1 MNFRL
6 LLTLVLAAAVLAG
19 CATGGEGQEAAR
31 INTQLGINYLQQD
44 DLNQASKALN
54 KALAQDSRNAEA
66 HAAMAVLSQRLDDHD
81 KADRHF
87 RRALRLDDEQPSVR
101 NNYGRFLCNRER
113 YEEADEQ
120 FRKAINDPLY
130 ERKYLAMSNAGLCAL
145 RAGQND
151 KAGEYLRR
159 AVEQRPDFAPALRRF
174 AELRYEQGEYTS
186 ARRYYQR
193 FAENGNQ
200 SAGSLLLG
208 VRIAQALDKH
218 DEAASYALRLR
229 SQYPDSEENRTLQR
243 LDRDD

>member
-1 MNFRL
+1 MTPRL
-6 LLTLVLAAAVLAG
+6 LLILVMAAVVLAG
-19 CATGGEGQEAAR
+19 CATGGERQEAAR

-44 DLNQASKALN
+44 NLNQANQALRKALE
-54 KALAQDSRNAEA
+54 QDSGNAEA
-66 HAAMAVLSQRLDDHD
+66 HAAMAVLSERLDDHD

-87 RRALRLDDEQPSVR
+87 RRALRLDDEQPSVH

-130 ERKYLAMSNAGLCAL
+130 ERKHLALSNAGLCAL
-145 RAGQND
+145 RAGRRD
-151 KAGEYLRR
+151 KADEYLRR
-159 AVEQRPDFAPALRRF
+159 AVEQRPDFAPALRRL

-186 ARRYYQR
+186 ARGYYQR
-193 FAENGNQ
+193 FADNGRQN
-200 SAGSLLLG
+200 AASLLLG
-208 VRIAQALDKH
+208 VRIARALGNQ

-229 SQYPDSEENRTLQR
+229 SQYPDSEQTRTLQR